1 MPSAPYTSPLAE
13 ALAPDVVDR
22 LVRYARV
29 DTQSRRDREQSPST
43 PGQRVLAELL
53 AGELREIGLAD
64 AAVDDDGYVMATLPG
79 TVQGAPVVG
88 LLAHMDVS
96 PDAPGAGVEPLVHRD
111 YPAGRSPSP
120 AAARSSTPR
129 ACRSSACASATTW

>member
-29 DTQSRRDREQSPST
+29 DTQSRRDREQCPST

-64 AAVDDDGYVMATLPG
+64 ASVDDDGYVMATLPG
-79 TVQGAPVVG
+79 TVQG
-88 LLAHMDVS
+88 
-96 PDAPGAGVEPLVHRD
+96 R
-111 YPAGRSPSP
+111 
-120 AAARSSTPR
+120 RSSDCSP
-129 ACRSSACASATTW
+129 TWT